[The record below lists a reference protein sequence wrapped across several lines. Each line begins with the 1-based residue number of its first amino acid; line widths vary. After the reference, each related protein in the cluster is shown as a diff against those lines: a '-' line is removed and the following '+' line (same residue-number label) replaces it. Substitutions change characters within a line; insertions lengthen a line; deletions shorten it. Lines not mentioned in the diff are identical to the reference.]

1 MYECLPPSVFRPRTP
16 RTFVLFPG
24 TGHWGMKEYVILAKP
39 FEDDPAVGG
48 YEGAGPSRDPRLSL
62 LTRESVSVVSNPDRE
77 YLGRSDM
84 LYRLFVGGDIG
95 RCI

>member
-1 MYECLPPSVFRPRTP
+1 
-16 RTFVLFPG
+16 
-24 TGHWGMKEYVILAKP
+24 MKEYVIFAKP

-62 LTRESVSVVSNPDRE
+62 LTKESVSVVSNPDRE

-84 LYRLFVGGDIG
+84 SYVLFVGGLI
-95 RCI
+95 RSI

>member
-1 MYECLPPSVFRPRTP
+1 
-16 RTFVLFPG
+16 
-24 TGHWGMKEYVILAKP
+24 MKVYVILAKP

-48 YEGAGPSRDPRLSL
+48 YEGAGPSRDPRLSP

-84 LYRLFVGGDIG
+84 LYMCWLLVF
-95 RCI
+95 

>member
-1 MYECLPPSVFRPRTP
+1 
-16 RTFVLFPG
+16 
-24 TGHWGMKEYVILAKP
+24 MKEYVILAKP

-62 LTRESVSVVSNPDRE
+62 LTRDSISEVSNSDRE

-84 LYRLFVGGDIG
+84 VYRLFVGGLLG
-95 RCI
+95 RSI